1 MKKLNKT
8 LLLASTLF
16 VSSTVSLADKSYA
29 DEGYDLNV
37 EPSKSTN
44 LDNNETQTNNEAA
57 NLKTNEASED
67 ESSFISDEENESFET
82 NNDSTDETTSFT
94 PQENTF
100 NKLQNEESEQSNQIE
115 ETSEVDESLYNTET
129 NKDFEDN
136 VNEADET
143 NKDFEDNVNEADEAN
158 KDFEDNVNEA
168 DEANKDSK
176 DKANESDKDASEE
189 EDTYKLDNKEENS
202 YDKDNEYN
210 DDKQTISK
218 ENLDDV
224 VYYNNK
230 NLDEIFNPN
239 NNEEKSNNEKKNQT
253 LDTNQNNISDNKVEE
268 EKSEDSNDSSKKLD
282 DSESKEEGTSLEET
296 NYYSQKE
303 AGYLVN
309 EDGNIKYYEDNK
321 LVKNARIRIEDKI
334 YDIDQDGI
342 ATNPKSMWSSIN
354 KNIFYMDEEG
364 NITRGIRE
372 INGSKYYFNN
382 QGHLQRNKIVV
393 TNKSIY
399 NISDDGCMINPK
411 NQWINVNNNKY
422 YNDNNGNLLK
432 GIATIDNKSYY
443 FDNKGVLSQN
453 KKLIAADK
461 YYVVDRNGVATNPK
475 NAWFSINGKT
485 YRSDQN
491 GKLVKGARS
500 INNNTY
506 VFESNGVMIQNRPA
520 ISAGKYYKIDNR
532 GVATV
537 VKNSWVEL
545 DGKKYHTNENGY
557 VKEGVWKIDNKYYYF
572 TQNGLTPNKTVTQ
585 KGIVYTVNQDGVATT
600 KDNNVKCQKNLDKAL
615 EWMFNA
621 KNSKMTYN
629 MGAGRTSSTQAD
641 CSSAVYRSLI
651 YGGFLSKDAWVGNTE
666 TLFQMGANGSIM
678 YEVSEN
684 ELQYGDIFVSGR
696 PGGSV
701 GAAGHTGFILNPHE
715 DTIIHMTYSK
725 NGVAVTPRKGY
736 MGDSRGLP
744 VRYYRLVG
752 ANSKGEYLNRK

>member
-44 LDNNETQTNNEAA
+44 LDNNETQTNNEVA

-67 ESSFISDEENESFET
+67 ESSFISDGENESFET

-136 VNEADET
+136 VNEADE
-143 NKDFEDNVNEADEAN
+143 AN
-158 KDFEDNVNEA
+158 
-168 DEANKDSK
+168 K
-176 DKANESDKDASEE
+176 DKANESDKDASE

-210 DDKQTISK
+210 DGKQTISK

-268 EKSEDSNDSSKKLD
+268 EKSEDSNDSSEKLD
-282 DSESKEEGTSLEET
+282 DSESKEEGTSLEKT

-321 LVKNARIRIEDKI
+321 LVKNARILIDDKI
-334 YDIDQDGI
+334 YEIDQDGI

-372 INGSKYYFNN
+372 INGSKYYFNK

-393 TNKSIY
+393 TNKSFY
-399 NISDDGCMINPK
+399 NISDDGCMVNPK
-411 NQWINVNNNKY
+411 NQWINVNDNKY

-443 FDNKGVLSQN
+443 FDNKGVLSKN

-585 KGIVYTVNQDGVATT
+585 KGIVYTVDQDGVATT
-600 KDNNVKCQKNLDKAL
+600 NNNNIAGEKNLDKAL

-666 TLFQMGANGSIM
+666 TLFQMGANGSVM

-696 PGGSV
+696 PGGSA

-752 ANSKGEYLNRK
+752 ANSNGTYLNRK

>member
-44 LDNNETQTNNEAA
+44 LDNNETQTNNKVA

-67 ESSFISDEENESFET
+67 ESSFISDGENESFET

-136 VNEADET
+136 VNEADE
-143 NKDFEDNVNEADEAN
+143 
-158 KDFEDNVNEA
+158 
-168 DEANKDSK
+168 ANKDSK
-176 DKANESDKDASEE
+176 DKANESDKDASE

-210 DDKQTISK
+210 DGKQTISK

-268 EKSEDSNDSSKKLD
+268 EKSEDSNDSSEKLD
-282 DSESKEEGTSLEET
+282 DSESKEEGTSLEKT

-321 LVKNARIRIEDKI
+321 LVKNARILIDDKI
-334 YDIDQDGI
+334 YEIDQDGI

-364 NITRGIRE
+364 NITRGLRE
-372 INGSKYYFNN
+372 INGSKYYFNK

-393 TNKSIY
+393 TNKSFY
-399 NISDDGCMINPK
+399 NISDDGCMVNPK
-411 NQWINVNNNKY
+411 NQWINVNDNKY

-443 FDNKGVLSQN
+443 FDNKGVLSKN

-572 TQNGLTPNKTVTQ
+572 TQNGLTPNKTITQ
-585 KGIVYTVNQDGVATT
+585 KGIVYTVDQDGVATT
-600 KDNNVKCQKNLDKAL
+600 NNNNIAGEKNLDKAL

-696 PGGSV
+696 PGGSA

-752 ANSKGEYLNRK
+752 ANSNGTYLNRK